1 MADVEVVDSGES
13 GEVTFVNGQ
22 AVEQTTSGHE
32 PDGDH
37 GDELAA
43 AKAAV
48 KKAMEEDLK
57 EEGKKAAKEAKQAR
71 EKDPLVPRDRG
82 PDGKFLTADPVE
94 KDKTEAVK
102 RLKEPEVDEDASALR
117 KALAE
122 RKEQA
127 KYKAEANAQL
137 ERDRQEARQIYQ
149 QLQRERQEIAA
160 EKERL
165 ALLRK
170 DPVRAIRENGWDK
183 PEDFILDIAQD
194 GTPEGQARRQQRALE
209 AQIKEL
215 HDWKAEQARQVETQR
230 QEAEV
235 AQRRNFRQNVER
247 EFLNAASKHEALV
260 SMYKGHEVGLIAEA
274 DVVAEQY
281 RNVTGKEASF
291 SEIAEYLAERT
302 ERWYKSRSQASS
314 VPNGTPDQAGN
325 QMAPATQGRPT
336 QGSATGKRTLSPA
349 GSSERRSLGNSY
361 ADLDGD
367 ERREAAMA
375 AVRSA
380 FHHSGER

>member
-13 GEVTFVNGQ
+13 GEVTFVNGH
-22 AVEQTTSGHE
+22 AVEQTTKGEE
-32 PDGDH
+32 PSGDH

-57 EEGKKAAKEAKQAR
+57 EEGKKAAKEAKSAR

-82 PDGKFLTADPVE
+82 PDGKFLTSDPVE
-94 KDKTEAVK
+94 KDKADAVK
-102 RLKEPEVDEDASALR
+102 KLAKPDEADEDASALR
-117 KALAE
+117 KALTE

-149 QLQRERQEIAA
+149 QLQREREEIARDR
-160 EKERL
+160 ERM

-194 GTPEGQARRQQRALE
+194 GTPEGQARRQQRELE
-209 AQIKEL
+209 RQIKEL
-215 HDWKAEQARQVETQR
+215 HDWKADQAKQIEAQR

-235 AQRRNFRQNVER
+235 NNRRSFRQNVER

-291 SEIAEYLAERT
+291 AEIAEYLAERT
-302 ERWYKSRSQASS
+302 ERWYKSRSKATS
-314 VPNGTPDQAGN
+314 VPDSTGN
-325 QMAPATQGRPT
+325 QIEPVTQGRPT

-367 ERREAAMA
+367 ERREAAMT

-380 FHHSGER
+380 IHASGER

>member
-1 MADVEVVDSGES
+1 MAEVEVVSGDD
-13 GEVTFVNGQ
+13 GGDVTFVGGQ
-22 AVEQTTSGHE
+22 AVEQTTAGEEPSGE
-32 PDGDH
+32 H

-57 EEGKKAAKEAKQAR
+57 EEGKKAAKEAKSAR

-82 PDGKFLTADPVE
+82 PDGKFLTTDPVE
-94 KDKTEAVK
+94 KDKAEAVK
-102 RLKEPEVDEDASALR
+102 KLTKPEGADDDASALR
-117 KALAE
+117 KALTE

-194 GTPEGQARRQQRALE
+194 GTPEGQARRAQRALE

-215 HDWKAEQARQVETQR
+215 HDWKADQAKQIEAQR
-230 QEAEV
+230 QEAEQG
-235 AQRRNFRQNVER
+235 QRRQFRQNVER

-291 SEIAEYLAERT
+291 AEIAEYLAERT
-302 ERWYKSRSQASS
+302 EQWYKSRSKATS
-314 VPNGTPDQAGN
+314 VPDSAGN
-325 QMAPATQGRPT
+325 QMASATQGRPT

-367 ERREAAMA
+367 ERREAAMT

-380 FHHSGER
+380 IHASGER